1 MGLSS
6 SIDCPYYSNINNEV
20 NTMIEWIQ
28 NNWMSVVGTV
38 AVIGGGMYIPVVR
51 GIVLMG
57 LKTMISEAVLKK
69 IAIQMVEKLVK
80 STKNKLDDI
89 WFAEFKKK
97 VEDA

>member
-1 MGLSS
+1 
-6 SIDCPYYSNINNEV
+6 
-20 NTMIEWIQ
+20 MIEWIQ
-28 NNWMSVVGTV
+28 DNWMSVVGTV

-57 LKTMISEAVLKK
+57 LKPMISEAVLKK